1 MEYSGVNQMNLTED
15 EVRILLLILSID
27 LGVLGLNSKNQ
38 ALVGEVIK
46 KLRAY
51 QEGRNHDT

>member
-1 MEYSGVNQMNLTED
+1 MNLTED